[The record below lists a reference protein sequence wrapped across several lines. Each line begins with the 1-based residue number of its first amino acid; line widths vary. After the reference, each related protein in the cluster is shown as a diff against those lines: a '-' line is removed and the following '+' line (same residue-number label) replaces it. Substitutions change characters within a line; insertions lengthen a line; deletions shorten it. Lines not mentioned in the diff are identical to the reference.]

1 MRVSDLS
8 KRPQLFY
15 DDPDD
20 ESGEGGA
27 EANDIIQGSL
37 GDCYLLSALSIL
49 CTTKESNLV
58 VRLFVCEK
66 DVRDKLFQAGL
77 VVVRFY
83 KDCKWWHVAVDTWL
97 PCVDGRPVFAR

>member
-8 KRPQLFY
+8 ERPQLFY

-49 CTTKESNLV
+49 CTTRESNLV
-58 VRLFVCEK
+58 VKLFVCQDEE
-66 DVRDKLFQAGL
+66 LFHAGL
-77 VVVRFY
+77 VGVRFY

-97 PCVDGRPVFAR
+97 PCVDGQPVFAR